1 LVSDWRSSAAGLA
14 LALLAALL
22 PGAASAKVFLSK
34 TEALEFA
41 FPGADRV
48 ESRSVLL
55 DAEQARAIES
65 MSQAKLETKIVTL
78 HTGWKD
84 GVVQGYAFID
94 TQVVRTL
101 PEACLIVLSPEGSV
115 RSLRVLA
122 FYEPEDYLPTERW
135 LGQFQGH
142 GLTNELALQRGIQG
156 IAGATLSAGAITSG
170 VRRALA
176 FYSLVIVPQKIAG
189 N

>member
-1 LVSDWRSSAAGLA
+1 MLA
-14 LALLAALL
+14 LAVAL
-22 PGAASAKVFLSK
+22 PAPAGAKVFLSK
-34 TEALEFA
+34 AEALELA

-55 DAEQARAIES
+55 DAAQAKAIEEAS
-65 MSQAKLETKIVTL
+65 RARLESKIVTL

-84 GVVQGYAFID
+84 GEVVGYAFID

-101 PEACLIVLSPEGSV
+101 PEACLIVLSPEGAV
-115 RSLRVLA
+115 RTLRVLA
-122 FYEPEDYLPTERW
+122 FYEPEDYLPTDRW
-135 LGQFQGH
+135 LGQFEGR
-142 GLTNELALQRGIQG
+142 GLTPDLAVNHGIQG

-176 FYSLVIVPQKIAG
+176 FYSLVIAPQKVAG
-189 N
+189 K